1 VSDSLTMLRQALAA
15 SYRVEREIGEG
26 GMATVFLATD
36 LKHGRPVAIK
46 VLRPEL
52 AVSLGPDRF
61 LREIEISAKLQHP
74 NILPVYDS
82 GEAGGMLYYVMPF
95 VEGESLRDRI
105 VREGP
110 LQPSTAV
117 RIAREVA
124 DALDYAHRQGI
135 VHRDIKPANILLSQG
150 HAVVADFGI
159 ARAVTASAAVG
170 GLTQV
175 GIAVGSPSYMSP
187 EQALGE
193 TQLDG
198 RTDIFALGVVLF
210 EMLEGKPP
218 FEGTTLQGILSQSL
232 SNKRLRLSKD
242 PAGIQPVIERA
253 MAREPKDRFASAG
266 EMSAALDSLVTGGRV
281 AGAVPRRRY
290 AMLAAAAVALVAVAA
305 FAMWPRGYRVAGDPR
320 KSLIVFPFENRT
332 GEASREYLEEA
343 SMNLLGLAAS
353 HWRDMRVYDDERTA
367 SLLRRRDMTEARVI
381 DFDAAQA
388 MAREAKVGTM
398 VLGDIRREGDSLA
411 VEAKVH
417 DVRSGDRL
425 GQYIVR
431 APLGADPRPLFDL
444 LASRVLGTAGAPAG
458 ERPSLLA
465 QTTSS
470 LDAYRA
476 YLAGTA
482 ALQRFDVDSAR
493 RYLERAV
500 ALDSGFALAYLR
512 LRDVE
517 GWSGMGSGGDRNRRR
532 EFVLSAERH
541 SANLPPR
548 LRSLV
553 EFHRAYEDGNF
564 RRARQIV
571 SGLIER
577 DSTDVEAW
585 YQLGEAHFHHRA
597 ADYPHA
603 DSLGNNGRALRAF
616 QRALALD
623 SGYTLA
629 YQHIID
635 ALNVCAN
642 SNGIVC
648 LADSSVTAA
657 PDTLTRMF
665 GATALH
671 QFRAD
676 AKAAQVAT
684 ALGWISAAPATPRA
698 RNAAVSVLYSQKRY
712 DEAMREA
719 DALARLGARGTAGL
733 WKALILVDQNR
744 PGEAAAVYDSL
755 LRNATDTIP
764 TLGGMNNV
772 PAGVAILAGGGG
784 RVVAARRLAN
794 TLFRLAPFDSANG
807 PANLKMSKAELAR
820 ATEGWAIAE
829 IGGAE
834 LADITR
840 EFVPVV
846 ARNAAGDTAA
856 LRRFTTGQGAAYLST
871 YLASHDT
878 TFLAQLLA
886 RVDTTTSS
894 TWHVA
899 DALLALARR
908 DTARARMR
916 IERHFRR
923 PADGEFSGDQ
933 GIVRAF
939 AWAELLSRVGDPRGA
954 IAAYARIDSSD
965 VRVAHPG
972 FLVRSYA
979 ERGALYQQT
988 GDVPRAIE
996 WYEKF
1001 IAAWKDADASLQPQ
1015 VAQARSAV
1023 AALRSG
1029 TRPVTPRPPGG

>member
-1 VSDSLTMLRQALAA
+1 MSDPLTMLRQALAA

-61 LREIEISAKLQHP
+61 LREIEIAAKLQHP

-95 VEGESLRDRI
+95 VEGESVRDRI

-110 LQPSTAV
+110 MPPATAV

-159 ARAVTASAAVG
+159 ARAVTASAAAG

-198 RTDIFALGVVLF
+198 RADIFALGVVLF

-232 SNKRLRLSKD
+232 SNKRLRLSGD
-242 PAGIQPVIERA
+242 PLGIQPVIERA
-253 MAREPKDRFASAG
+253 MAREPKDRFATAAD
-266 EMSAALDSLVTGGRV
+266 MSGALESLMTGGRV
-281 AGAVPRRRY
+281 VGAVPRRKY
-290 AMLAAAAVALVAVAA
+290 ALLTGAALALAAVAA
-305 FAMWPRGYRVAGDPR
+305 FAMWPRGYRVDGDPR

-332 GEASREYLEEA
+332 GESSREYLEEA

-367 SLLRRRDMTEARVI
+367 SLIRRRDATEAGAI

-398 VLGDIRREGDSLA
+398 VLGDIRRDGDSLA
-411 VEAKVH
+411 IEAKVH

-425 GQYIVR
+425 GQYILR

-444 LASRVLGTAGAPAG
+444 LASRILGTAGAPAG
-458 ERPSLLA
+458 ERPTLLA

-470 LDAYRA
+470 LEAYRA

-482 ALQRFDVDSAR
+482 ALQRFDIDSAR

-500 ALDSGFALAYLR
+500 TLDSGFALAYLR

-517 GWSGMGSGGDRNRRR
+517 GWSGTGSGGDRTRRR

-541 SANLPPR
+541 SAALPPR

-564 RRARQIV
+564 QRARQVV
-571 SGLIER
+571 SALIAR

-597 ADYPHA
+597 NDYPHA
-603 DSLGNNGRALRAF
+603 DSLGNMGRALRAF

-623 SGYTLA
+623 SAYTLA

-635 ALNVCAN
+635 ALNSCAN
-642 SNGIVC
+642 GTGIVC
-648 LADSSVTAA
+648 LADSSVIAS
-657 PDTLTRMF
+657 PDTLARRF
-665 GATALH
+665 GGATLN
-671 QFRAD
+671 QLRSD

-684 ALGWISAAPATPRA
+684 VLGWINAAPTTPRA
-698 RNAAVSVLYSQKRY
+698 RNAAVAVLYSQQRY
-712 DEAMREA
+712 DEAAREA

-733 WKALILVDQNR
+733 WKALILVEQNR
-744 PGEAAAVYDSL
+744 PGVAAAVYDSL
-755 LRNATDTIP
+755 LRNATDTLP
-764 TLGGMNNV
+764 VLGGMNNLT
-772 PAGVAILAGGGG
+772 AGVSILAGGGG
-784 RVVAARRLAN
+784 RVAAARRLAGA
-794 TLFRLAPFDSANG
+794 LFRLAPFDSANG
-807 PANLKMSKAELAR
+807 PGNMAMSKAELSR
-820 ATEGWAIAE
+820 ATEGWALSE
-829 IGGAE
+829 VGAPE
-834 LADITR
+834 LADIMRDMRPIVTR
-840 EFVPVV
+840 
-846 ARNAAGDTAA
+846 AAGADTAA
-856 LRRFTTGQGAAYLST
+856 FRRTNQALGAMFLST
-871 YLASHDT
+871 YLASRDT
-878 TFLAQLLA
+878 AFLSQLLS
-886 RVDTTTSS
+886 RVDTVNSS
-894 TWHVA
+894 TWRVA
-899 DALLALARR
+899 DGLLSLARR

-916 IERHFRR
+916 VERHFRR
-923 PADGEFSGDQ
+923 AAEFEFTGDQ

-939 AWAELLSRVGDPRGA
+939 AWGELLSRLGDTRGA
-954 IAAYARIDSSD
+954 IDAYAHIDSSD

-979 ERGALYQQT
+979 ERGALYQQL
-988 GDVPRAIE
+988 GDAQRAVE
-996 WYEKF
+996 SYERF
-1001 IAAWKDADASLQPQ
+1001 ITAWKDADSSLQPQ
-1015 VAQARSAV
+1015 VARARSAV